1 MRPTLL
7 QDPRSFQES
16 AATAASGSCAADAR
30 PIKVALSGQLP
41 DGLSADGWLRVT
53 GTYVAKTAKDP
64 VNGER
69 IPYLDVSEAELIA
82 APSEQYES

>member
-1 MRPTLL
+1 MIL
-7 QDPRSFQES
+7 SC
-16 AATAASGSCAADAR
+16 CAADAR

-41 DGLSADGWLRVT
+41 DGLTADGWLRVT

-69 IPYLDVSEAELIA
+69 IPYLDVSEAEVIT